1 MELEVRWGDMDALGH
16 VNNAA
21 YVWLSVTRTTHVVTH
36 QPYLLSKKER
46 TLLLVP
52 LLERTF

>member
-36 QPYLLSKKER
+36 PYLLSKKER